1 MKVLVRADFNA
12 YRNPNTAERHECG
25 KSMATMMDATVFE
38 DELSEVI
45 EEWYLGEWCRQNGV
59 QATCLND
66 LTEEQL
72 HALWEWYVPFRTEE
86 TIDYEY
92 YTGSLHDVYI
102 EVEIPDD
109 YKPGDVL
116 TGIEIMPPIPECPLV

>member
-12 YRNPNTAERHECG
+12 YRNPNTTGRYECG
-25 KSMATMMDATVFE
+25 QSMATMMDATVYE

-59 QATCLND
+59 LATCLDD

-72 HALWEWYVPFRTEE
+72 RALWEWYVPFRTEE
-86 TIDYEY
+86 TIDDEY
-92 YTGSLHDVYI
+92 CTTPLRDVYI

-116 TGIEIMPPIPECPLV
+116 TGIEVMPPIPDCPLV